1 MKKLRQPGN
10 PVVIRRGNGIGSGNA
25 ESDDQ
30 FLFDCFVDYPAVQD
44 AQLLSSAGMILAG
57 RTGAGKTAILRHIQS
72 SADHS
77 VTLDPFDMSM
87 SYVANSDTLRFL
99 DAIGADLDVLFQVLW
114 KHVLCIEYIRLRF
127 SIESAEK
134 SRSLFDRIT
143 TRFSRDARR
152 ARAVEYLRKYEGRF
166 WITMDQNV
174 KEITENVERNVN
186 AEIGGEVAKFKAGG
200 QYERRISVQ
209 KKQELVARVK
219 SIISHEQLAELNGVI
234 EMLSQFESGDSM
246 KSYFILIDKLDEK
259 WVDESIRFRLIRAL
273 IESLRSFRKITSLK
287 ILVALR
293 DDVIERVVQDS
304 SDISFQREK
313 FEDYRVA
320 IKWSKSDLRTLV
332 DKRLNAMFKRRYTT
346 EVVGLLD
353 VFPPT
358 VGQKDTFEWMLER
371 TLMRPRDIIAFVNE
385 CLDAADGLATV
396 QLSSLRKAEV
406 EYSRKRRDALL
417 QEWQSVHPSLG
428 KILSD
433 IVHAGKWSCS
443 LSEFCGVNGII
454 EDICLSVCSD
464 TRLQRDQ
471 IYGYCNLHIE
481 EKGVTALQ
489 AAQFIVA
496 ALYRVGAVGV
506 KLQSQDRFS
515 YCHLDMP
522 LISPETISFESKM
535 RVHPMLW
542 AAYNLQ
548 DNASRAI

>member
-10 PVVIRRGNGIGSGNA
+10 PVVIRRGHGIGSGNA

-44 AQLLSSAGMILAG
+44 AQLLTSAGMILAG
-57 RTGAGKTAILRHIQS
+57 RTGAGKTAILRHIEA

-99 DAIGADLDVLFQVLW
+99 DAIGADLDILFQVLW

-134 SRSLFDRIT
+134 SRSIFDRII

-186 AEIGGEVAKFKAGG
+186 AEIGAEVAKFKAGG
-200 QYERRISVQ
+200 QYEKRISIQ

-234 EMLSQFESGDSM
+234 EMLSQFETNDSM

-259 WVDESIRFRLIRAL
+259 WVDENVRFRLIRAL

-313 FEDYRVA
+313 FEDYR
-320 IKWSKSDLRTLV
+320 ISIRWSKSDLRTLV
-332 DKRLNAMFKRRYTT
+332 DKRLNVMFKRRYTT
-346 EVVGLLD
+346 EVVGLVD
-353 VFPPT
+353 VFPLT
-358 VGQKDTFEWMLER
+358 IGQKDTFDWMLER

-396 QLSSLRKAEV
+396 QLSSIRKAEV

-417 QEWQSVHPSLG
+417 QEWQSVHPALG

-433 IVHAGKWSCS
+433 LVHAGKWSCA
-443 LSEFCGVNGII
+443 LSELCGTNGII
-454 EDICLSVCSD
+454 EDVCLSVCSD
-464 TRLQRDQ
+464 TRLQRDN
-471 IYGYCNLHIE
+471 IYNYCNLHIE
-481 EKGVTALQ
+481 SKGVTSLQ
-489 AAQFIVA
+489 VAQFIVA

-522 LISPETISFESKM
+522 LISSETISLESKV

-548 DNASRAI
+548 DNASRSI